1 MMTVTI
7 RGETFAELAVELR
20 KLLAMLDGAA
30 DFGTRYKI
38 TRERMEQVLAKYAA
52 FHDSEL
58 AVEELIYRHS
68 GERRLED
75 APMHTWPAI
84 LQEALSFVGGWQ

>member
-1 MMTVTI
+1 MLTVTI
-7 RGETFAELAVELR
+7 KGENFAELSAELKR
-20 KLLAMLDGAA
+20 LLTLLEGAA
-30 DFGTRYKI
+30 DFGTRYKV
-38 TRERMEQVLAKYAA
+38 TRERMEVVLARYAA
-52 FHDSEL
+52 YHDTDL

-84 LQEALSFVGGWQ
+84 LQEASTFVGGWQ